1 MTLGDLT
8 LPLSYE
14 DARGYALV
22 FDVPLAQRLAEIH
35 AEHGS
40 NKCRPVPRVLT
51 DGRLML
57 SADVLT
63 EIEPGG
69 LLHAMWEAAD
79 KAVLNAAVEVLPWAD
94 AVALL
99 PPDQPEP
106 TAPASSPTL
115 SPTAAPSGGGM
126 LAPGVAPSLGGAIRR

>member
-1 MTLGDLT
+1 MTLADLT
-8 LPLSYE
+8 LPLS
-14 DARGYALV
+14 DADAKALALV
-22 FDVPLAQRLAEIH
+22 FTPQLAGRLADLH

-40 NKCRPVPRVLT
+40 PNCVPMPRTLT

-69 LLHAMWEAAD
+69 LLHAMWAAAD
-79 KAVLNAAVEVLPWAD
+79 QQVLGASVEVIPWAD

-99 PPDQPEP
+99 PVD
-106 TAPASSPTL
+106 PA
-115 SPTAAPSGGGM
+115 
-126 LAPGVAPSLGGAIRR
+126 I

>member
-8 LPLSYE
+8 LPISYA

-22 FDVPLAQRLAEIH
+22 FTPALAGRLAELH

-40 NKCRPVPRVLT
+40 NKCRPVPRVLA

-63 EIEPGG
+63 EVGPGG
-69 LLHAMWEAAD
+69 LLEAMWAAAD
-79 KAVLNAAVEVLPWAD
+79 KAVLAQAVEVLPWGEAL
-94 AVALL
+94 ALL
-99 PPDQPEP
+99 PP
-106 TAPASSPTL
+106 APPF
-115 SPTAAPSGGGM
+115 GG
-126 LAPGVAPSLGGAIRR
+126 

>member
-8 LPLSYE
+8 LPISYN
-14 DARGYALV
+14 DARQYALV
-22 FDVPLAQRLAEIH
+22 FDVTLAQRLGEIH

-40 NKCRPVPRVLT
+40 QKCVPVPRVLT

-63 EIEPGG
+63 EVGPGG
-69 LLHAMWEAAD
+69 LLEGMWAAAD
-79 KAVLNAAVEVLPWAD
+79 KTVLAQAVEVMTWAD

-99 PPDQPEP
+99 PADPVEP
-106 TAPASSPTL
+106 
-115 SPTAAPSGGGM
+115 
-126 LAPGVAPSLGGAIRR
+126 

>member
-8 LPLSYE
+8 LPISYDE
-14 DARGYALV
+14 ARGYALV
-22 FDVPLAQRLAEIH
+22 FTPQLAGRLAELH
-35 AEHGS
+35 GLHGS

-79 KAVLNAAVEVLPWAD
+79 KAVLGQAVEVIPWAD

-99 PPDQPEP
+99 PPDPP
-106 TAPASSPTL
+106 LP
-115 SPTAAPSGGGM
+115 
-126 LAPGVAPSLGGAIRR
+126 V

>member
-1 MTLGDLT
+1 MTLADLT
-8 LPLSYE
+8 LPISYA
-14 DARGYALV
+14 DARGYALA
-22 FDVPLAQRLAEIH
+22 FTTQLAGRLAELH
-35 AEHGS
+35 AIHGS
-40 NKCRPVPRVLT
+40 SNCVPVPRVLA

-99 PPDQPEP
+99 PP
-106 TAPASSPTL
+106 SP
-115 SPTAAPSGGGM
+115 PMPWG
-126 LAPGVAPSLGGAIRR
+126 